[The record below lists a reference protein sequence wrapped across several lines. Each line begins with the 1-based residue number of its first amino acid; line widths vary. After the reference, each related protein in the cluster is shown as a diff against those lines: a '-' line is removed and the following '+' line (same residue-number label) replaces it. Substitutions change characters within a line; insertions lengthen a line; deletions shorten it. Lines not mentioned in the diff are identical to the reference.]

1 MSVETRRQE
10 AERDREHQ
18 MEQTA
23 ASSAMQSAGPA
34 TEAFDAEKAEYLETL
49 VEHEIDTGTIQTIDN
64 LLSRDFV
71 LGNLQRKDFE
81 EMKWLARD
89 EVERVLLEYP
99 AAESAMTGWRR
110 GAAFDD
116 RADQKQPLTAE
127 TRSMITTTTMSFIS
141 RLSRSINAEQLEHF
155 ERTTSRVETV
165 KSDDEGDSIFDGGL
179 L

>member
-1 MSVETRRQE
+1 MSIQQE
-10 AERDREHQ
+10 IEQRERDREAQ

-34 TEAFDAEKAEYLETL
+34 KEAFDAEKAEYLETL
-49 VEHEIDTGTIQTIDN
+49 VEHEIDTGTVKTLDN

-71 LGNLQRKDFE
+71 LGNLKRKDFE

-89 EVERVLLEYP
+89 EVERVLLNYP
-99 AAESAMTGWRR
+99 SHQSVMAGWRR
-110 GAAFDD
+110 AAAFDNPTD
-116 RADQKQPLTAE
+116 KKRPLPAE

-165 KSDDEGDSIFDGGL
+165 KSDGEGDSIFDGGL